1 VSPGG
6 RGFTGIGSDIR
17 FAWRQLRRAPTFA
30 AIAVATLGLGAGAAT
45 AVFSVVDAVL
55 LKPLPYRHPEQLVAI
70 WESNPEKALPRERLS
85 PVNFMDYRNVRS
97 AFADAAAWWRPEISL
112 YQPGS
117 EPQRVSAIETSGN
130 LFQLLGVAPQLGAG
144 FPQDGPFFSRDP
156 IAVIS
161 DRLWR
166 QRYNADPGIVGRLL
180 DMKDGTYVVV
190 GVMPPAFT
198 YPDDVDVWLRLNWD
212 LTKHSRA
219 AHFMEAVARLQPGID
234 PEQASRDLA
243 ALSGRLG
250 AQYAATN
257 RGWLARPVPLL
268 DDMLGYYRP
277 ALFVLLGA
285 VGLLL
290 LTACLNVAS
299 LLLARATP
307 RAREIAVR
315 SALGAS
321 RARLLQQM
329 LVESLVLALA
339 GTLVGAVGALGLLKL
354 AVAALP
360 VDVPRLAGATVDV
373 RILGAALFIVVST
386 ALVFGLLPAMILS
399 RTHASDALKDGSRT
413 ATGIRG
419 RRWTRALVVVEVALA
434 CAVLMASALLVRSV
448 SRMLHTPIGVSNTHL
463 VTATLQLPSAGY
475 PTWPKVDQGYQTLLD
490 SIRAQPGVV
499 SAGATSMLP
508 LDPGWRLPFQIEGR
522 PAQASDYSIAQHVCI
537 SSGYL
542 ETAGARMVAGR
553 TFTADDRIDTE
564 PVVIVNETFARTVF
578 PGENALDHRVVSTAR
593 NIGPLGMNVL
603 GRGPFRIVGVVA
615 DVHQA
620 PLSQRDEPVIYHT
633 LRQFPY
639 RPMTLVARGADEA
652 TVANGMRTAL
662 RSMDP
667 TLPLSSVST
676 IDARLRTRA
685 AAPRLLMTVLVAFA
699 VLTGTLAAIGV
710 YGLLACVVND
720 RRRELAIRLALGA
733 RPASLARLVTAQ
745 GIGLAAMGIAVGLGA
760 AQLARGLLTAVLF
773 ETRTTDTGAAAVSG
787 MLLLAAAAVACL
799 APSIRAARVTPLE
812 GLKGE

>member
-212 LTKHSRA
+212 LTRHSRA

-257 RGWLARPVPLL
+257 RG
-268 DDMLGYYRP
+268 
-277 ALFVLLGA
+277 
-285 VGLLL
+285 
-290 LTACLNVAS
+290 
-299 LLLARATP
+299 
-307 RAREIAVR
+307 
-315 SALGAS
+315 
-321 RARLLQQM
+321 
-329 LVESLVLALA
+329 
-339 GTLVGAVGALGLLKL
+339 
-354 AVAALP
+354 
-360 VDVPRLAGATVDV
+360 
-373 RILGAALFIVVST
+373 
-386 ALVFGLLPAMILS
+386 
-399 RTHASDALKDGSRT
+399 
-413 ATGIRG
+413 
-419 RRWTRALVVVEVALA
+419 
-434 CAVLMASALLVRSV
+434 
-448 SRMLHTPIGVSNTHL
+448 
-463 VTATLQLPSAGY
+463 
-475 PTWPKVDQGYQTLLD
+475 
-490 SIRAQPGVV
+490 
-499 SAGATSMLP
+499 
-508 LDPGWRLPFQIEGR
+508 
-522 PAQASDYSIAQHVCI
+522 
-537 SSGYL
+537 
-542 ETAGARMVAGR
+542 
-553 TFTADDRIDTE
+553 
-564 PVVIVNETFARTVF
+564 
-578 PGENALDHRVVSTAR
+578 
-593 NIGPLGMNVL
+593 
-603 GRGPFRIVGVVA
+603 
-615 DVHQA
+615 
-620 PLSQRDEPVIYHT
+620 
-633 LRQFPY
+633 
-639 RPMTLVARGADEA
+639 
-652 TVANGMRTAL
+652 
-662 RSMDP
+662 
-667 TLPLSSVST
+667 
-676 IDARLRTRA
+676 
-685 AAPRLLMTVLVAFA
+685 
-699 VLTGTLAAIGV
+699 
-710 YGLLACVVND
+710 
-720 RRRELAIRLALGA
+720 
-733 RPASLARLVTAQ
+733 
-745 GIGLAAMGIAVGLGA
+745 
-760 AQLARGLLTAVLF
+760 
-773 ETRTTDTGAAAVSG
+773 
-787 MLLLAAAAVACL
+787 
-799 APSIRAARVTPLE
+799 
-812 GLKGE
+812 